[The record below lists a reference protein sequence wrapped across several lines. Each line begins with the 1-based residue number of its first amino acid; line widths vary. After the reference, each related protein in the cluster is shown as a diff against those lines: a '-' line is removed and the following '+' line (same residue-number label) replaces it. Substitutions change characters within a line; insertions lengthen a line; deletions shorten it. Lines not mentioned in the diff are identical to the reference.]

1 MIKDIG
7 KAAYWIVVTII
18 ALFIV
23 SAVLVFGLE
32 FLFSP
37 WSLFFAV
44 VFAPMLLM
52 KVAASGAPEAK
63 SEGVKVSKENNV
75 NTVKFNIMK

>member
-7 KAAYWIVVTII
+7 KAVYWIVVTII
-18 ALFIV
+18 ALFII
-23 SAVLVFGLE
+23 SAVLVFGFE

-63 SEGVKVSKENNV
+63 REGVKVSKENNV

>member
-7 KAAYWIVVTII
+7 KAAYWIVVAII
-18 ALFIV
+18 ALLIV
-23 SAVLVFGLE
+23 SAVLVFGLK

-52 KVAASGAPEAK
+52 KVAARGAPETK
-63 SEGVKVSKENNV
+63 GECVKVSKENNI

>member
-7 KAAYWIVVTII
+7 KAVYWIVVTII
-18 ALFIV
+18 ALFII

-63 SEGVKVSKENNV
+63 SEGVKVIKENNA
-75 NTVKFNIMK
+75 NTVKFNIIK

>member
-7 KAAYWIVVTII
+7 KAAYWIVVTMI

-23 SAVLVFGLE
+23 SAILVFGLE

-37 WSLFFAV
+37 LSIFFAV
-44 VFAPMLLM
+44 VLAPMLLM

-63 SEGVKVSKENNV
+63 REGVKVSKENNA
-75 NTVKFNIMK
+75 NAVKFNIMK